1 MHFLAV
7 GGIKQNKYLIKI
19 MGNAISSIKSGFSI
33 CREFVQGLAEGF
45 RFMDYRFK
53 CQSYP
58 LVENIVDT
66 VIILPCQFLLLS
78 PLLITGL
85 SIEALRN
92 YPVLTLSHCYV
103 NFILRVPLF
112 SKNYILIMGAFQIGY
127 YILQD
132 LKNMKES
139 DWEAIHRQTE
149 RELTRNRPYEWSNIH
164 QMYIVRL

>member
-1 MHFLAV
+1 
-7 GGIKQNKYLIKI
+7 
-19 MGNAISSIKSGFSI
+19 MGNAISSIKSGFST
-33 CREFVQGLAEGF
+33 CWEFAQGLAEGF
-45 RFMDYRFK
+45 LDYSFE

-58 LVENIVDT
+58 LVENIVNF
-66 VIILPCQFLLLS
+66 VIILPGKFVLFS
-78 PLLITGL
+78 PLLF
-85 SIEALRN
+85 IEALRN

-103 NFILRVPLF
+103 NFTLGVPLF

-149 RELTRNRPYEWSNIH
+149 RELTQIRPYEWNNTH
-164 QMYIVRL
+164 QMYMLRL

>member
-1 MHFLAV
+1 
-7 GGIKQNKYLIKI
+7 

-33 CREFVQGLAEGF
+33 CRKFIQGLAEGF
-45 RFMDYRFK
+45 RFMDYRFE

-58 LVENIVDT
+58 LVENIVEF
-66 VIILPCQFLLLS
+66 VIILPCKFLLLS
-78 PLLITGL
+78 PLL
-85 SIEALRN
+85 SIEALRK

-103 NFILRVPLF
+103 IFTLGVPLF

-132 LKNMKES
+132 LKNMKKE

-149 RELTRNRPYEWSNIH
+149 RELTRHYPYEWNNTH
-164 QMYIVRL
+164 QMYMLRL

>member
-1 MHFLAV
+1 
-7 GGIKQNKYLIKI
+7 

-33 CREFVQGLAEGF
+33 CCKFVQGFAEGF
-45 RFMDYRFK
+45 LDYRFE

-58 LVENIVDT
+58 LVENIVDF

-78 PLLITGL
+78 PLL

-103 NFILRVPLF
+103 NFTLGVPLF

-132 LKNMKES
+132 LKNMKKE
-139 DWEAIHRQTE
+139 DWDAVHRQTE
-149 RELTRNRPYEWSNIH
+149 RELTRIHPYEWNNTH
-164 QMYIVRL
+164 QMYMLRL

>member
-1 MHFLAV
+1 
-7 GGIKQNKYLIKI
+7 

-45 RFMDYRFK
+45 RFMDYRFE

-58 LVENIVDT
+58 LVEKIVDT
-66 VIILPCQFLLLS
+66 VIILPCQILLLS

-103 NFILRVPLF
+103 IFTLGVPLF
-112 SKNYILIMGAFQIGY
+112 SKNYILVMGAFQVGY
-127 YILQD
+127 YILLE
-132 LKNMKES
+132 LKNMTPD
-139 DWEAIHRQTE
+139 DWEDVDRRTR
-149 RELTRNRPYEWSNIH
+149 RELTRHPPYEWNNAQ
-164 QMYIVRL
+164 QMYMLRL

>member
-1 MHFLAV
+1 
-7 GGIKQNKYLIKI
+7 
-19 MGNAISSIKSGFSI
+19 MGNAISSIKSGFST
-33 CREFVQGLAEGF
+33 CCKFVQGLADGF
-45 RFMDYRFK
+45 LDYRFK

-66 VIILPCQFLLLS
+66 VIILPCQILLLS

-103 NFILRVPLF
+103 IFTLGVPLF

-149 RELTRNRPYEWSNIH
+149 RELTQIRPYEWNNTH
-164 QMYIVRL
+164 QMYMLRL